1 MFKENPLPI
10 ILFSCIV
17 VLVTAVMQYQ
27 QPEYSFFDG
36 GYIIAILLT
45 IFLKDDGYTRVFG
58 FFGLTMV
65 LVSSFYPDSTIPS
78 TQLLLQHLF
87 SGVVIIMTMM
97 LVIYQKKLYRI
108 LEREQSQVFALF
120 EYATEGII
128 LTNGRGE
135 MILVNPEA
143 ERLFGFEKAELLR
156 KPIEL
161 LIPQRFLGKHE
172 HYREQFNHK
181 PSNRRMGQG
190 RDLFARRKNGTEFP
204 VEISLSHF
212 SHKKEQYVI
221 AFIIDITQR
230 KDAEKKLTQQ
240 RDQLE
245 QVTSDVRKLNA
256 NLETKVEERTLILKE
271 ALQELERSQLEL
283 EDALSKEKE
292 LNEIKSRFVSMASHE
307 FRTPLS
313 TILSSA
319 SLIGRYQ
326 QSEEQPQRDKHISR
340 VKDAVKHLNDLLEDF
355 LSFGKLEEGKV
366 ETQVNLVNIHHL
378 ILDVVEEL
386 RPTLKEGQF
395 FETQL
400 LSKPEF
406 FTDKRLIKH
415 VMINLLSNAIKFSE
429 AGKPIHITAEEV
441 GGKLAL
447 RVKDEGIG
455 IAPEDKQYLFDS
467 FFRARN
473 AFNIQGTGLG
483 LHIVKR
489 YIGLLNGEITVDS
502 ALDMGTQITVT
513 IPEGKLST
521 GIE

>member
-1 MFKENPLPI
+1 M
-10 ILFSCIV
+10 
-17 VLVTAVMQYQ
+17 
-27 QPEYSFFDG
+27 
-36 GYIIAILLT
+36 
-45 IFLKDDGYTRVFG
+45 
-58 FFGLTMV
+58 
-65 LVSSFYPDSTIPS
+65 
-78 TQLLLQHLF
+78 
-87 SGVVIIMTMM
+87 
-97 LVIYQKKLYRI
+97 
-108 LEREQSQVFALF
+108 
-120 EYATEGII
+120 
-128 LTNGRGE
+128 
-135 MILVNPEA
+135 
-143 ERLFGFEKAELLR
+143 
-156 KPIEL
+156 
-161 LIPQRFLGKHE
+161 
-172 HYREQFNHK
+172 
-181 PSNRRMGQG
+181 
-190 RDLFARRKNGTEFP
+190 
-204 VEISLSHF
+204 
-212 SHKKEQYVI
+212 
-221 AFIIDITQR
+221 
-230 KDAEKKLTQQ
+230 
-240 RDQLE
+240 
-245 QVTSDVRKLNA
+245 RKLNA

>member
-45 IFLKDDGYTRVFG
+45 IFLKDDGYTRIFG

-143 ERLFGFEKAELLR
+143 ERLFGFDKAELLR

-245 QVTSDVRKLNA
+245 QVTNDVRKLNA
-256 NLETKVEERTLILKE
+256 NLETKVEERTLILQE
-271 ALQELERSQLEL
+271 ALQELERSQHEL

-378 ILDVVEEL
+378 ILEVVEEL

-429 AGKPIHITAEEV
+429 AGKPIHILAEDI
-441 GGKLAL
+441 GGKLAIH
-447 RVKDEGIG
+447 VKDEGIG
-455 IAPEDKQYLFDS
+455 IAPEDQQYLFDS

-489 YIGLLNGEITVDS
+489 YIGLLNGEITVES
-502 ALDMGTQITVT
+502 ALNMGTQISVS
-513 IPEGKLST
+513 IPEGKLPT